1 MSRYTKE
8 KILDLDRRHLWHPF
22 TQMKDY
28 EDRDPPV
35 IVAAKG
41 LQLQTIEGQLL
52 YDTISSWWVN
62 LHGHNHPELNEALIE
77 QLHRLDHVNFS
88 GFTHREA
95 VEVVERLRGFLPQ
108 ELCRFFYSDNGSTAV
123 EVALKMAFQFWQNQG
138 FKEKTRFIFLENAY
152 HGDTMG
158 AVSVG
163 GIDLFH
169 RLYRPLTFFSYKTR
183 APYCLRCPDKPAEGF
198 TLDAPLPDCSLT
210 CLEALEGILKEK
222 AVEICA
228 IIVEPRLLAAGGMIV
243 YPKEY
248 LKGLWELARKYDVL
262 VIFDEVATGF
272 GRTGTMFAMEQA
284 GVVPDIVCLAKG
296 LTGGYLPL
304 SLTVATEEIFQ
315 AFYDDYLAGKT
326 FFHGHSYT
334 ANPLACAVAIAN
346 LKLFAKERPLEKGE
360 PVRLHFQRQ
369 LRRLFGE
376 EPYVGDIRYLG
387 YVGAIELV
395 ADRATQKAFP
405 VEARV
410 GFKIYMESLKEG
422 LVLRPLGD
430 VIYWFL
436 PLCVTVSEI
445 DEILEKSRG
454 VIRRVI
460 HGLGGI

>member
-1 MSRYTKE
+1 MSEYTKG
-8 KILDLDRRHLWHPF
+8 KILALDRRHLWHPF

-28 EDRDPPV
+28 EDREPPI
-35 IVAAKG
+35 IVEAEG
-41 LQLQTIEGQLL
+41 LRLKTIDGQIL

-62 LHGHNHPELNEALIE
+62 THGHRHPALNQALVEQIE
-77 QLHRLDHVNFS
+77 RLDHVNFS

-95 VEVVERLRGFLPQ
+95 VEVVDRLRSFLPE
-108 ELCRFFYSDNGSTAV
+108 ELSRFFYSDNGSTAV

-138 FKEKTRFIFLENAY
+138 YKEKTRFIFLENAY
-152 HGDTMG
+152 HGDTLG

-183 APYCLRCPDKPAEGF
+183 APYCYRCPDRKDKGL
-198 TLDAPLPDCSLT
+198 TQDAPLPACDLS
-210 CLEALEGILKEK
+210 CLAALEDLLREK
-222 AVEICA
+222 ASEICA

-243 YPKEY
+243 YPREY
-248 LKGLWELARKYDVL
+248 LQGLVRLARSYEIL

-284 GVVPDIVCLAKG
+284 GVVPDIICLAKG

-304 SLTVATEEIFQ
+304 SLTVATDRIFE

-346 LKLFAKERPLEKGE
+346 LKLFAKERPLEKGKE
-360 PVRLHFQRQ
+360 TREHFH
-369 LRRLFGE
+369 RRLLELFAG

-395 ADRATQKAFP
+395 ADKGSKKNFP
-405 VEARV
+405 TELRL
-410 GFKIYMESLKEG
+410 GFQIYMESLKEG

-430 VIYWFL
+430 VIYWLL
-436 PLCVTVSEI
+436 PLCLTASEAE
-445 DEILEKSRG
+445 EILEKSRE
-454 VIRRVI
+454 VIRRII